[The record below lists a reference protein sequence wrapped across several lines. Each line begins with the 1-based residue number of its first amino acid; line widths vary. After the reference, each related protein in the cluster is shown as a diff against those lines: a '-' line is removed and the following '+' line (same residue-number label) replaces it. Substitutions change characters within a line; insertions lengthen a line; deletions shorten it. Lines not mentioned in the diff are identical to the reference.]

1 MEQTKETKILVVDD
15 EARIRR
21 LLKMYL
27 ERENY
32 KIEEAENGDEAIN
45 KALGNDYD
53 LILLDLMMPGTDGI
67 EVCRQDYAI
76 KKPLRSSC

>member
-1 MEQTKETKILVVDD
+1 MEHTTQTKILVVDD

-32 KIEEAENGDEAIN
+32 EIDEAENGDEAIQ
-45 KALGNDYD
+45 KDFKPIMTSFC
-53 LILLDLMMPGTDGI
+53 LI
-67 EVCRQDYAI
+67 
-76 KKPLRSSC
+76 

>member
-1 MEQTKETKILVVDD
+1 MEHTTQTKILVVDD

-32 KIEEAENGDEAIN
+32 EIDEAENGDEAIQ
-45 KALGNDYD
+45 K
-53 LILLDLMMPGTDGI
+53 
-67 EVCRQDYAI
+67 
-76 KKPLRSSC
+76 